1 MNYDFYD
8 DMSII
13 DGYIPF
19 NDTNRLD
26 LFEPYEGYL
35 KGNAFINQYVP
46 YKNYQIPKLKI
57 RNEKDEMLIN
67 IGQYSFMMH
76 EMNLLLDVQPDNQTA
91 LNRFNEYRQKTNEL
105 ITKYERKYGPLAVK
119 GSINDKTPF
128 TWNNMWPWVN

>member
-35 KGNAFINQYVP
+35 KGNAFIINMYH
-46 YKNYQIPKLKI
+46 I
-57 RNEKDEMLIN
+57 RIIK
-67 IGQYSFMMH
+67 Y
-76 EMNLLLDVQPDNQTA
+76 
-91 LNRFNEYRQKTNEL
+91 LN
-105 ITKYERKYGPLAVK
+105 
-119 GSINDKTPF
+119 
-128 TWNNMWPWVN
+128 